1 MKEVFILTIDG
12 WRYCAKKYKR
22 YIFGVL
28 GFFLLFSIIIS
39 SKSKNTQN
47 NGNLDFIDAA
57 FQRYEDST
65 GKKLYPKGRQCLRDK
80 AILDGLTTE
89 DDVIKLIQE
98 NEKFM

>member
-1 MKEVFILTIDG
+1 MEEVFILTIDG
-12 WRYCAKKYKR
+12 WWYCAKKYKR

-28 GFFLLFSIIIS
+28 GFFLLFLIIVS
-39 SKSKNTQN
+39 FKSENAPN
-47 NGNLDFIDAA
+47 GGNLDFIDEA

-65 GKKLYPKGRQCLRDK
+65 GKKLYPKGRQCIRDK

-89 DDVIKLIQE
+89 DAVINLIIA

>member
-12 WRYCAKKYKR
+12 WLYYAKRYKR

-28 GFFLLFSIIIS
+28 GFFLLFSIIVS
-39 SKSKNTQN
+39 SKSKNTKN
-47 NGNLDFIDAA
+47 DGNLDFIDAA
-57 FQRYEDST
+57 FQHYEDST
-65 GKKLYPKGRQCLRDK
+65 GKKLYPKGRQCIRDK

-89 DDVIKLIQE
+89 DAVIKLIIA

>member
-1 MKEVFILTIDG
+1 MKEVFIFTIDG
-12 WRYCAKKYKR
+12 WLYCTKKYKR

-28 GFFLLFSIIIS
+28 GFFLLFSIIVS
-39 SKSKNTQN
+39 FKSKTTQN
-47 NGNLDFIDAA
+47 DGNFDFIDAA

-89 DDVIKLIQE
+89 DDVINLIIA
-98 NEKFM
+98 NERFM

>member
-1 MKEVFILTIDG
+1 MREVFILTIGG
-12 WRYCAKKYKR
+12 WWYCAKKYKR

-28 GFFLLFSIIIS
+28 GFFLLFSIIVS
-39 SKSKNTQN
+39 FKSKTTQN
-47 NGNLDFIDAA
+47 DENLDFIDAA

-65 GKKLYPKGRQCLRDK
+65 GKKLYPKGRQCIRDK

-89 DDVIKLIQE
+89 DAVINLIIA

>member
-1 MKEVFILTIDG
+1 MEKVFILTIDG

-28 GFFLLFSIIIS
+28 GFFLLLSIIVS
-39 SKSKNTQN
+39 FKSETTQN
-47 NGNLDFIDAA
+47 DGNFDFIDAA

-65 GKKLYPKGRQCLRDK
+65 GNKLYPKGRQCLRDK

-89 DDVIKLIQE
+89 DAVIKLIRE

>member
-12 WRYCAKKYKR
+12 WCHCAKKYKR

-28 GFFLLFSIIIS
+28 GFFLLFSIIVS
-39 SKSKNTQN
+39 FKSETTQN
-47 NGNLDFIDAA
+47 DGNFDFIDAA
-57 FQRYEDST
+57 FQHYEDST
-65 GKKLYPKGRQCLRDK
+65 GKKLYPKGRQCIRDK

-89 DDVIKLIQE
+89 DAVIKLIQA

>member
-12 WRYCAKKYKR
+12 WCHCAKKYKR

-28 GFFLLFSIIIS
+28 GFFLLFFIIIS
-39 SKSKNTQN
+39 FKPKTAPND
-47 NGNLDFIDAA
+47 GNFDFIDAA

-65 GKKLYPKGRQCLRDK
+65 GKKLYPKGRQCIRDK

-89 DDVIKLIQE
+89 DAVIKLIQA

>member
-12 WRYCAKKYKR
+12 WWYCAKKYKR
-22 YIFGVL
+22 YIIGVL
-28 GFFLLFSIIIS
+28 GFFLLFSIIVS
-39 SKSKNTQN
+39 FKSESVPKD
-47 NGNLDFIDAA
+47 GDFDFIDAA

-89 DDVIKLIQE
+89 DAVINLIKE